1 MAVSVAT
8 ADIILFVMRAPR
20 ALHSPTGS
28 VRRSVGAWWR
38 GVTRSNAMWSQQLQ
52 KRILLILVFA
62 DHDYEF
68 LQAMGSD
75 INAPGVGVGLLL
87 CYNKS
92 TGRGQRARTLSEQMV
107 WSGRDLRMIYVF
119 PPKSDRSKISVFWE
133 QHRHELPTVVVNFQR
148 PSL

>member
-1 MAVSVAT
+1 MLVE
-8 ADIILFVMRAPR
+8 
-20 ALHSPTGS
+20 G
-28 VRRSVGAWWR
+28 

-75 INAPGVGVGLLL
+75 INAPEVSVGLLL

-92 TGRGQRARTLSEQMV
+92 TGRGERAPTPLEPMV
-107 WSGRDLRMIYVF
+107 WSGRKKHVTATF
-119 PPKSDRSKISVFWE
+119 
-133 QHRHELPTVVVNFQR
+133 
-148 PSL
+148 